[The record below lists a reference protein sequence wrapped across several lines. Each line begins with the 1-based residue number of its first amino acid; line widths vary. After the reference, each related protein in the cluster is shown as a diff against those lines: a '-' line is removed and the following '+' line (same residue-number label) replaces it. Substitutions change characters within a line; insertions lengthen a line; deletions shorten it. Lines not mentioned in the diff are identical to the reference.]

1 MGIFEKY
8 RIRIHHMKHM
18 RREITELRQRLHWE
32 KNRADR
38 YEKAGLES
46 VGLKARLSRWR
57 RVAVVAVVACP
68 GSFVAGGYV
77 VGKLLGLG

>member
-1 MGIFEKY
+1 MSIYRKY
-8 RIRIHHMKHM
+8 IIRVHHMKHM
-18 RREITELRQRLHWE
+18 RREIADLRRRVRLEE
-32 KNRADR
+32 KRADSNAQGAR
-38 YEKAGLES
+38 EAAGLRAC
-46 VGLKARLSRWR
+46 LKRWR